1 MGLGKTFV
9 GAFSIHAPTRG
20 ATNTGKICI
29 INYSFQSTLPRE
41 ERLQNIGQFLP
52 LYLFSIHAPTRG
64 ATDSAF
70 RRPYIRVFFNP
81 RSHERSDYAPY
92 LKIDY
97 MSIFQSTLPREERQR
112 R

>member
-81 RSHERSDYAPY
+81 RSHERSD
-92 LKIDY
+92 
-97 MSIFQSTLPREERQR
+97 RH
-112 R
+112 